1 MEQKRKAK
9 KQRVRRKSGKYNS
22 RLSER
27 YIRVDIIEYSDKD
40 TSETGQ
46 REIVN
51 RRTINVVKREF
62 SDVENLI
69 ESLNIIEDYDIK
81 SSHINLNY

>member
-1 MEQKRKAK
+1 MEKLRKAK
-9 KQRVRRKSGKYNS
+9 KQTRVRRKSGKYNS

-46 REIVN
+46 R
-51 RRTINVVKREF
+51 
-62 SDVENLI
+62 
-69 ESLNIIEDYDIK
+69 
-81 SSHINLNY
+81 